1 MILTEN
7 YMLTHD
13 IDWFFII
20 NRKPVHLASNG
31 SLLPFAIDKQELRF
45 WQHRVAEHPNIYN
58 AEHIRY
64 CDENL
69 AIIAS
74 QNQENISRG
83 EGEEF
88 HDIEFDREHYIA
100 SFAIFAQKGL
110 GSYDWNEQLHR
121 YLLIAAPSEGYDNFP
136 KEYSF
141 EERKGRE

>member
-1 MILTEN
+1 MRLTEN

-20 NRKPVHLASNG
+20 KGNLVHLASNG
-31 SLLPFAIDKQELRF
+31 SLLPITIDKQDLKY
-45 WQHRVAEHPNIYN
+45 WQHRVAEHPNIYDT
-58 AEHIRY
+58 EHIRY
-64 CDENL
+64 CEKNL

-88 HDIEFDREHYIA
+88 HDIEFDRERYIA

-121 YLLIAAPSEGYDNFP
+121 YLLIAAPAEGYDDFL

-141 EERKGRE
+141 EEQEKKD